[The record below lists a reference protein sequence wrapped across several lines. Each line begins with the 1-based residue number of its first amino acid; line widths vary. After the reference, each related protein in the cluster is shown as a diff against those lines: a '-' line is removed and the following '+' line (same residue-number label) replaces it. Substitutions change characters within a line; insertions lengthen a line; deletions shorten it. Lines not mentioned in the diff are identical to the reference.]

1 MRVLQWTDRQRAER
15 EREGGGQGLR
25 GGERDLHANVLLP
38 VL

>member
-1 MRVLQWTDRQRAER
+1 MDRQTEGR

-25 GGERDLHANVLLP
+25 GGERDLHANVSLP